1 MSGRKTKVVAIT
13 VDGRD
18 KGKHFLIYEMPA
30 SAAEEWA
37 MQALLLAAQSGAQI
51 PPDVMGAGMA
61 GLAVVGIQAIL
72 GGVPFAPVRELLRE
86 AFDSCVAYIPD
97 PNNLNIMRGNARKIP
112 GCVGPLLEEDIQE
125 VATRIELRKEIFL
138 LHTGFSMAEGLL
150 NLTSGKPS
158 AKTILNTQISQ
169 GQSRRS
175 SQRTRQRSTS

>member
-61 GLAVVGIQAIL
+61 GLVVSTFCWTPHGWPAATLAGHAGWVPMPGHVQAPPPA
-72 GGVPFAPVRELLRE
+72 GVQAGVPPAPPELPE
-86 AFDSCVAYIPD
+86 
-97 PNNLNIMRGNARKIP
+97 
-112 GCVGPLLEEDIQE
+112 
-125 VATRIELRKEIFL
+125 
-138 LHTGFSMAEGLL
+138 
-150 NLTSGKPS
+150 TSP
-158 AKTILNTQISQ
+158 
-169 GQSRRS
+169 
-175 SQRTRQRSTS
+175 RTRTRAQRPG